1 MNAQDLL
8 NKLVDLKIEGHDL
21 EKIEVTY
28 RHNYDSDVVEVV
40 DLEEGLYD
48 EQTNSRLETIV
59 LVTDNT
65 EK

>member
-8 NKLVDLKIEGHDL
+8 NKLVDLKLDGHDL
-21 EKIEVTY
+21 EKIAVSY
-28 RHNYDSDVVEVV
+28 RHDYDSDVVEVV

-48 EQTNSRLETIV
+48 EETNSTLETIV
-59 LVTDNT
+59 LITDNT

>member
-21 EKIEVTY
+21 EKIEVSY
-28 RHNYDSDVVEVV
+28 RHDYDSDVVGVV

-48 EQTNSRLETIV
+48 EETNLTLETIV
-59 LVTDNT
+59 LITDNT

>member
-8 NKLVDLKIEGHDL
+8 NKLVDLKLDGHDL
-21 EKIEVTY
+21 EKIAVSY
-28 RHNYDSDVVEVV
+28 RHDYDSDVVGVV

-48 EQTNSRLETIV
+48 QDTNSKLETIV
-59 LVTDNT
+59 LITDNT

>member
-1 MNAQDLL
+1 MNANDLL

-28 RHNYDSDVVEVV
+28 RHDYDSDVVGVV

-48 EQTNSRLETIV
+48 EQTNSILETIV

>member
-1 MNAQDLL
+1 MNANDLL

-28 RHNYDSDVVEVV
+28 RHDYDSDVVGVV

>member
-8 NKLVDLKIEGHDL
+8 NKLVDLKLDGHDL

-28 RHNYDSDVVEVV
+28 RHDYDSDVVGVV

>member
-1 MNAQDLL
+1 MNALTLL

-28 RHNYDSDVVEVV
+28 RHDYDSDVVGVV

>member
-1 MNAQDLL
+1 MNGLTLL
-8 NKLVDLKIEGHDL
+8 NKLVEMHVSGIQL
-21 EKIEVTY
+21 ENVEVTY
-28 RHNYDSDVVEVV
+28 RHDYDSDVVGVV

-48 EQTNSRLETIV
+48 EETNSRLETIV

>member
-8 NKLVDLKIEGHDL
+8 NKLVDLKLDGHDL
-21 EKIEVTY
+21 EKIAVSY
-28 RHNYDSDVVEVV
+28 RHDYDSDVVKVV

-48 EQTNSRLETIV
+48 EETNSRLETIV
-59 LVTDNT
+59 LITDNT

>member
-21 EKIEVTY
+21 EKIAVSY
-28 RHNYDSDVVEVV
+28 RHDYDSDVVEVV

-48 EQTNSRLETIV
+48 EETNSTLETIV
-59 LVTDNT
+59 LITDNT

>member
-1 MNAQDLL
+1 MNANDLL

-28 RHNYDSDVVEVV
+28 RHDYDSDVVGVV

-48 EQTNSRLETIV
+48 ELTNSKLETIV

>member
-21 EKIEVTY
+21 EKIEITY
-28 RHNYDSDVVEVV
+28 RHDYDSDVVGVV

>member
-8 NKLVDLKIEGHDL
+8 NKLVDLKLEGHDL
-21 EKIEVTY
+21 EKIAVSY
-28 RHNYDSDVVEVV
+28 RHDYDSDVVEVV

-48 EQTNSRLETIV
+48 EETNSTLETIV
-59 LVTDNT
+59 LITDNT

>member
-21 EKIEVTY
+21 EKIAVSY
-28 RHNYDSDVVEVV
+28 RHDYDSDVVGVV

-48 EQTNSRLETIV
+48 EETNLRLETIV
-59 LVTDNT
+59 LITDNT

>member
-1 MNAQDLL
+1 MNANDLL

-21 EKIEVTY
+21 EKIEVSY
-28 RHNYDSDVVEVV
+28 RHDYDSDVVGVV

-48 EQTNSRLETIV
+48 QETNSKLETIV

>member
-1 MNAQDLL
+1 MTAQDLL

-21 EKIEVTY
+21 EKIEVSY
-28 RHNYDSDVVEVV
+28 RHDYDSDVVEVV

-48 EQTNSRLETIV
+48 EETNLRLETIV
-59 LVTDNT
+59 LITDNT

>member
-28 RHNYDSDVVEVV
+28 RHDYDSDVVGVV

-48 EQTNSRLETIV
+48 ELTNSKLETIV

>member
-21 EKIEVTY
+21 EKIAVSY
-28 RHNYDSDVVEVV
+28 RHDYDSDVVKVV

-48 EQTNSRLETIV
+48 EETNSRLETIV
-59 LVTDNT
+59 LITDNT

>member
-21 EKIEVTY
+21 EKIAVSY
-28 RHNYDSDVVEVV
+28 RHDYDSDVVEVV

-48 EQTNSRLETIV
+48 EETNLRLETIV
-59 LVTDNT
+59 LITDNT

>member
-8 NKLVDLKIEGHDL
+8 NKLVDLQIEGHDL
-21 EKIEVTY
+21 EKIAVSY
-28 RHNYDSDVVEVV
+28 RHDYDSDVVGVV

-48 EQTNSRLETIV
+48 EETNLRLETIV
-59 LVTDNT
+59 LITDNT

>member
-28 RHNYDSDVVEVV
+28 RHDYDSDVVGVV

-48 EQTNSRLETIV
+48 EDTNSRLETIV
-59 LVTDNT
+59 LITDNT

>member
-21 EKIEVTY
+21 EKIAVSY
-28 RHNYDSDVVEVV
+28 RHDYDSDVVGVV

-48 EQTNSRLETIV
+48 EETNSTLETIV
-59 LVTDNT
+59 LITDNT

>member
-21 EKIEVTY
+21 EKIEVSY
-28 RHNYDSDVVEVV
+28 RHDYDSDVVGVV

-48 EQTNSRLETIV
+48 EETNLRLETIV
-59 LVTDNT
+59 LITDNT

>member
-21 EKIEVTY
+21 EKIEVSY
-28 RHNYDSDVVEVV
+28 RHDYDSDVVEVV

-48 EQTNSRLETIV
+48 EETNSTLETIV
-59 LVTDNT
+59 LITDNT

>member
-8 NKLVDLKIEGHDL
+8 NKLVDLKLDGHDL
-21 EKIEVTY
+21 EKIAVSY
-28 RHNYDSDVVEVV
+28 RHDYDSDVVEVV

-48 EQTNSRLETIV
+48 EVTNSTLETIV
-59 LVTDNT
+59 LITDNT

>member
-1 MNAQDLL
+1 MNAQELL

-21 EKIEVTY
+21 EKIAVSY
-28 RHNYDSDVVEVV
+28 RHDYDSDVVGVV

-48 EQTNSRLETIV
+48 EETNLRLETIV
-59 LVTDNT
+59 LITDNT

>member
-28 RHNYDSDVVEVV
+28 RHDYDSDVVGVV

>member
-1 MNAQDLL
+1 MNALTLL
-8 NKLVDLKIEGHDL
+8 NKLVEMHVSGILL
-21 EKIEVTY
+21 ENVEVTY
-28 RHNYDSDVVEVV
+28 RHDYDSDVVGVV

>member
-1 MNAQDLL
+1 MNGLTLL
-8 NKLVDLKIEGHDL
+8 NKLVEMHVSGIQL
-21 EKIEVTY
+21 ENVEVTY
-28 RHNYDSDVVEVV
+28 RHDYDSDVVGVV

-48 EQTNSRLETIV
+48 ELTNSKLETIV